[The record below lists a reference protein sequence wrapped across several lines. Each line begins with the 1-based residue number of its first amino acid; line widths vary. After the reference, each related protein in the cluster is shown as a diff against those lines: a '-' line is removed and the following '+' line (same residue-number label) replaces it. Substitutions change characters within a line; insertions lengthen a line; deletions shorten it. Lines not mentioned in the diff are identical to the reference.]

1 MTAIMRAN
9 WTTSRVLLVMVLLV
23 AVAGLSS
30 ISLFLGGSY
39 ALEGLTVR
47 HVTPDRLASAMQGDA
62 FFSAYRENTLV
73 VRGTVASATNA
84 GRTVTLEFTT
94 KGRFKALCQMHPGSP
109 KIRAGDT
116 ITIVSEALTAQRRP
130 SAVLLTGCVLAV
142 SG

>member
-9 WTTSRVLLVMVLLV
+9 LTTIRVVLVMVLLV
-23 AVAGLSS
+23 AVAGVSS

-47 HVTPDRLASAMQGDA
+47 HVTPDRLASAMQSDA
-62 FFSAYRENTLV
+62 FYSDYRENSLV

-84 GRTVTLEFTT
+84 GHTVTLEFTT
-94 KGRFKALCQMHPGSP
+94 KGRFKALCQMHHGGPT
-109 KIRAGDT
+109 IRAGDT
-116 ITIVSEALTAQRRP
+116 ITVVSEALTAQRRP